1 LPSNDRIFV
10 TDSLQEYTLTQEKA
24 AEVSIGQAIWED
36 PFIDGETIQ
45 LPMQN
50 YIAPEVAKYL

>member
-24 AEVSIGQAIWED
+24 AEVSIEQAIWED

-50 YIAPEVAKYL
+50 YIAPEVA